1 MKYKVIRSNTTLKIG
16 KKLYKSGDE
25 FEAKAED
32 VKALLA
38 NKYIRKV
45 KDGKSTNS

>member
-1 MKYKVIRSNTTLKIG
+1 MRYQVIRPNTTLKIG

-25 FEAKAED
+25 FEAKQED
-32 VKALLA
+32 VKTLLA

-45 KDGKSTNS
+45 KDGKSTDN